1 MKVSIRTLFFV
12 PLFVAVTLV
21 MSLLALLITLFDK
34 SGNAFRKL
42 GGLWGAI
49 GLWLSGVK
57 LNIIGEENYDRNSPY
72 VIVSNH
78 ASMYD
83 ILAVLA
89 GVKSNLRIMAKI
101 ELSKVPIW
109 GWAVKRGD
117 FIFIRRGGNREALQS
132 LLEAKQKLDEGKSAY
147 IFADGTRSPDGSIQP
162 FKRGAFT
169 IAAKS
174 KKPILPITIL
184 GSYEIMPRNTL
195 KINGGTI
202 TLVIDKPISPD
213 GKTDEQLLQESHQ
226 IISENYQKHLAQT
239 PRIPRK
245 VTIS

>member
-1 MKVSIRTLFFV
+1 MKISLRTLFFV
-12 PLFVAVTLV
+12 PIFVLITVV
-21 MSLLALLITLFDK
+21 MSIIALVITLFDK
-34 SGNAFRKL
+34 TGNQFRKL
-42 GGLWGAI
+42 GGIWGWI

-57 LNIIGEENYDRNSPY
+57 LRIIGEENYDPKASY

-89 GVKSNLRIMAKI
+89 GIKNNLRIMAKI
-101 ELSKVPIW
+101 ELSKVPLW

-132 LLEAKQKLDEGKSAY
+132 LMEAKQKLDAGKSAY
-147 IFADGTRSPDGSIQP
+147 IFADGTRSPDGSINP

-174 KKPILPITIL
+174 QKPILPITIL
-184 GSYEIMPRNTL
+184 GSHKIMPRDTL

-202 TLVIDKPISPD
+202 TMVIDKPISSH
-213 GKTDEQLLQESHQ
+213 GKSDEQLLAETHQ
-226 IISENYQKHLAQT
+226 VILNNYHRYLAQ
-239 PRIPRK
+239 
-245 VTIS
+245 S

>member
-1 MKVSIRTLFFV
+1 MKISLRTVFFV
-12 PLFVAVTLV
+12 PLFVVVTIV
-21 MSLLALLITLFDK
+21 MSIMALVVTLFDK
-34 SGNAFRKL
+34 TGNAFRKL
-42 GGLWGAI
+42 GGVWGWI

-57 LNIIGEENYDRNSPY
+57 LRMIGEENYDPNASY

-89 GVKSNLRIMAKI
+89 GIKSNLRIMAKI
-101 ELSKVPIW
+101 ELSKVPLW

-147 IFADGTRSPDGSIQP
+147 IFADGTRSPDGTIQP

-169 IAAKS
+169 IASKS
-174 KKPILPITIL
+174 QKPVLPITIL
-184 GSYEIMPRNTL
+184 GSHKIMPRDTL
-195 KINGGTI
+195 NINGGTI
-202 TLVIDKPISPD
+202 TLVIDKPILPD
-213 GKTDEQLLQESHQ
+213 GKTDEELLAETHQ
-226 IISENYQKHLAQT
+226 VILANYNKYAHSLNEN
-239 PRIPRK
+239 
-245 VTIS
+245 

>member
-1 MKVSIRTLFFV
+1 MKISPRTLFFV
-12 PLFVAVTLV
+12 PIFVLITILI
-21 MSLLALLITLFDK
+21 SLLALMVTLFDK
-34 SGNAFRKL
+34 TGNGFRKL
-42 GGLWGAI
+42 GGVWGWI

-57 LNIIGEENYDRNSPY
+57 LRIIGEENYDPNASY

-101 ELSKVPIW
+101 ELSKVPLW

-132 LLEAKQKLDEGKSAY
+132 LLEAKEKLDAGKSAY

-169 IAAKS
+169 IAVKA
-174 KKPILPITIL
+174 KKPVLPITIL
-184 GSYEIMPRNTL
+184 GSHKIMPRDTL
-195 KINGGTI
+195 KINSGTI

-213 GKTDEQLLQESHQ
+213 GKTDEELLAETHRV
-226 IISENYQKHLAQT
+226 ILNNYNRYYAQ
-239 PRIPRK
+239 
-245 VTIS
+245 S

>member
-1 MKVSIRTLFFV
+1 MKISLRTLFFV
-12 PLFVAVTLV
+12 PIFVLITVLMSIIALV
-21 MSLLALLITLFDK
+21 ITLFDK
-34 SGNAFRKL
+34 TGNRFRKL
-42 GGLWGAI
+42 GGLWGRI

-57 LNIIGEENYDRNSPY
+57 LRIIGEENYDPNAAY

-89 GVKSNLRIMAKI
+89 GIKSNLRIMAKI
-101 ELSKVPIW
+101 ELSKVPLW

-132 LLEAKQKLDEGKSAY
+132 LLEAKQKLDAGKSAY

-169 IAAKS
+169 IATKS
-174 KKPILPITIL
+174 QKPILPITIL
-184 GSYEIMPRNTL
+184 GSHKIMPRDTL

-202 TLVIDKPISPD
+202 TLVIDKPIAPD
-213 GKTDEQLLQESHQ
+213 GKTDEQLLAETHHV
-226 IISENYQKHLAQT
+226 ILNNYHRYLAQ
-239 PRIPRK
+239 
-245 VTIS
+245 S

>member
-1 MKVSIRTLFFV
+1 MKISLRTIFFV
-12 PLFVAVTLV
+12 PIFVLITIV
-21 MSLLALLITLFDK
+21 MSLLALIVTVFD
-34 SGNAFRKL
+34 STGNGFRKL
-42 GGLWGAI
+42 GGVWGQI

-57 LNIIGEENYDRNSPY
+57 LRIVGEENYDQKASY

-89 GVKSNLRIMAKI
+89 GIKSNLRIMAKI
-101 ELSKVPIW
+101 ELSKVPLW

-132 LLEAKQKLDEGKSAY
+132 LLEAKAKLDAGKSAY
-147 IFADGTRSPDGSIQP
+147 IFADGTRSPDGTIQP

-169 IAAKS
+169 IAVKA

-184 GSYEIMPRNTL
+184 GSHEIMPRDTL
-195 KINGGTI
+195 NIRGGTI

-213 GKTDEQLLQESHQ
+213 GKTDEELLAETHQ
-226 IISENYQKHLAQT
+226 VILNNYHRYVAKT
-239 PRIPRK
+239 
-245 VTIS
+245 

>member
-1 MKVSIRTLFFV
+1 MKISLRTVFFV
-12 PLFVAVTLV
+12 PLFVVVTVV
-21 MSLLALLITLFDK
+21 MSIMALVVTLFDK
-34 SGNAFRKL
+34 TGNMFRKL
-42 GGLWGAI
+42 GGVWGWI

-57 LNIIGEENYDRNSPY
+57 LRIIGEENYDPHASY

-89 GVKSNLRIMAKI
+89 GIKSNLRIMAKI
-101 ELSKVPIW
+101 ELSKVPLW

-169 IAAKS
+169 IASKS
-174 KKPILPITIL
+174 QKPILPITIL
-184 GSYEIMPRNTL
+184 GSHKIMPRDTL
-195 KINGGTI
+195 NINGGTI
-202 TLVIDKPISPD
+202 MLVIDKPISPN
-213 GKTDEQLLQESHQ
+213 GKTDEEILAETYHVILK
-226 IISENYQKHLAQT
+226 NYNKYLGELNLNGH
-239 PRIPRK
+239 
-245 VTIS
+245 

>member
-1 MKVSIRTLFFV
+1 MKKLSARSLFFIPV
-12 PLFVAVTLV
+12 FVLVTIA
-21 MSLLALLITLFDK
+21 MSLIALVITLFDK
-34 SGNAFRKL
+34 TGNAFRKF
-42 GGLWGAI
+42 GGLWAKI

-57 LNIIGEENYDRNSPY
+57 LRVVGEENYDPNASY

-89 GVKSNLRIMAKI
+89 GIKNNLRIMAKI
-101 ELSKVPIW
+101 ELAKVPLW

-147 IFADGTRSPDGSIQP
+147 VFADGTRSPDGSIQP
-162 FKRGAFT
+162 FKRGAFA
-169 IAAKS
+169 IAAKAQ
-174 KKPILPITIL
+174 KPILPVTIL
-184 GSYEIMPRNTL
+184 GSHDIMPRDTL
-195 KINGGTI
+195 QINSGTI

-213 GKTDEQLLQESHQ
+213 GKTDEQLLQETHKV
-226 IISENYQKHLAQT
+226 ILENYLKHSSAQ
-239 PRIPRK
+239 
-245 VTIS
+245 

>member
-1 MKVSIRTLFFV
+1 MKISLRTFFFV
-12 PLFVAVTLV
+12 PLFVLVTMV
-21 MSLLALLITLFDK
+21 MSIMALVVTLFDK
-34 SGNAFRKL
+34 TGNAFRKL
-42 GGLWGAI
+42 GSVWGWI

-57 LNIIGEENYDRNSPY
+57 LRIIGEENYDPSASY

-89 GVKSNLRIMAKI
+89 GIKSNLRMMAKI
-101 ELSKVPIW
+101 EISKVPLM
-109 GWAVKRGD
+109 GWAARRGD

-132 LLEAKQKLDEGKSAY
+132 LLEAKEKLDAGKSAY

-169 IAAKS
+169 IAVKS

-184 GSYEIMPRNTL
+184 GSHKIMPRDTL

-202 TLVIDKPISPD
+202 TLVVDKPISSV
-213 GKTDEQLLQESHQ
+213 GKTDEEILAESHHV
-226 IISENYQKHLAQT
+226 ILENYNKYIGELNLNG
-239 PRIPRK
+239 R
-245 VTIS
+245 

>member
-1 MKVSIRTLFFV
+1 MKISLRTVFFV
-12 PLFVAVTLV
+12 PLFVVVTIV
-21 MSLLALLITLFDK
+21 MSIMALVVTLFDK
-34 SGNAFRKL
+34 TGNAFRKL
-42 GGLWGAI
+42 GGVWGRI

-57 LNIIGEENYDRNSPY
+57 LRMIGEENYDPNASY

-89 GVKSNLRIMAKI
+89 GIKSNLRIMAKI
-101 ELSKVPIW
+101 ELSKVPLW

-147 IFADGTRSPDGSIQP
+147 IFADGTRSPDGTIQP

-169 IAAKS
+169 IASKS
-174 KKPILPITIL
+174 QKPILPITIL
-184 GSYEIMPRNTL
+184 GSHKIMPRDTL

-202 TLVIDKPISPD
+202 TLVIDKPILPD
-213 GKTDEQLLQESHQ
+213 GKTDEEILAETHQVILANYNKYAHSLNETES
-226 IISENYQKHLAQT
+226 
-239 PRIPRK
+239 
-245 VTIS
+245 

>member
-1 MKVSIRTLFFV
+1 MKISLRAVFFV
-12 PLFVAVTLV
+12 PLFALITVV
-21 MSLLALLITLFDK
+21 MSIIALVITLFDK
-34 SGNAFRKL
+34 TGNTFRKL
-42 GGLWGAI
+42 GGLWSWI

-57 LNIIGEENYDRNSPY
+57 LRIIGEEHYDPNASY

-83 ILAVLA
+83 VLAVLA
-89 GVKSNLRIMAKI
+89 GIKSNLRIMAKV
-101 ELSKVPIW
+101 ELAKVPLW

-169 IAAKS
+169 IAVKS
-174 KKPILPITIL
+174 QKPILPITIL
-184 GSYEIMPRNTL
+184 GSHKIMPRNTL
-195 KINGGTI
+195 NIKGGTI
-202 TLVIDKPISPD
+202 TLVIDKPISPN
-213 GKTDEQLLQESHQ
+213 GKTDEELLAETHQ
-226 IISENYQKHLAQT
+226 IILANYNKYVSELDTDRH
-239 PRIPRK
+239 
-245 VTIS
+245 

>member
-1 MKVSIRTLFFV
+1 MKISLRTLFFV
-12 PLFVAVTLV
+12 PIFVLVTIVMSLIALAVTL
-21 MSLLALLITLFDK
+21 FD
-34 SGNAFRKL
+34 STGNRFRKL
-42 GGLWGAI
+42 GGIWGKI
-49 GLWLSGVK
+49 GLGLSGVK
-57 LNIIGEENYDRNSPY
+57 LRIIGEENYDSNASY

-89 GVKSNLRIMAKI
+89 GIKSNLRIMAKI
-101 ELSKVPIW
+101 ELAKVPLW
-109 GWAVKRGD
+109 GWAVRRGD

-169 IAAKS
+169 IAVKA
-174 KKPILPITIL
+174 KKPILPVTIL
-184 GSYEIMPRNTL
+184 GSYNIMPRDTL

-202 TLVIDKPISPD
+202 TLVIDKPILPD
-213 GKTDEQLLQESHQ
+213 GKTDEHLLAETHQ
-226 IISENYQKHLAQT
+226 VILNNYNHYYAQT
-239 PRIPRK
+239 H
-245 VTIS
+245 

>member
-1 MKVSIRTLFFV
+1 MKISLRTVFFV
-12 PLFVAVTLV
+12 PLFVVVTIV
-21 MSLLALLITLFDK
+21 MSIMALVVTLFDK
-34 SGNAFRKL
+34 TGNMFRKL
-42 GGLWGAI
+42 GGVWGWI

-57 LNIIGEENYDRNSPY
+57 LRIIGEENYDPNASY

-89 GVKSNLRIMAKI
+89 GIKSNLRIMAKI
-101 ELSKVPIW
+101 ELSKVPLW

-169 IAAKS
+169 IASKS
-174 KKPILPITIL
+174 QKPILPITIL
-184 GSYEIMPRNTL
+184 GSHKIMPRGTL
-195 KINGGTI
+195 NINGGTI
-202 TLVIDKPISPD
+202 TLVIDKPISPN
-213 GKTDEQLLQESHQ
+213 GKTDEELLAETHHV
-226 IISENYQKHLAQT
+226 ILTNYNKYLGELNLNG
-239 PRIPRK
+239 R
-245 VTIS
+245 

>member
-1 MKVSIRTLFFV
+1 MKISLRTLFFV
-12 PLFVAVTLV
+12 PIFVLITIV
-21 MSLLALLITLFDK
+21 MSLLALMVTLFDK
-34 SGNAFRKL
+34 TGNRFRKL
-42 GGLWGAI
+42 GGVWGWI

-57 LNIIGEENYDRNSPY
+57 LRIIGEENYDPKASY

-89 GVKSNLRIMAKI
+89 GIKSNLRIMAKI
-101 ELSKVPIW
+101 ELSKVPLW

-169 IAAKS
+169 IAVKAK
-174 KKPILPITIL
+174 K
-184 GSYEIMPRNTL
+184 
-195 KINGGTI
+195 
-202 TLVIDKPISPD
+202 
-213 GKTDEQLLQESHQ
+213 EQLLL
-226 IISENYQKHLAQT
+226 YK
-239 PRIPRK
+239 
-245 VTIS
+245 

>member
-1 MKVSIRTLFFV
+1 MKISLRTLFFV
-12 PLFVAVTLV
+12 PIFVLITIIMSVMALV
-21 MSLLALLITLFDK
+21 VTLFDNT
-34 SGNAFRKL
+34 GNRFRKL
-42 GGLWGAI
+42 GGIWGWI

-57 LNIIGEENYDRNSPY
+57 LRIIGEEHYDPNASY

-89 GVKSNLRIMAKI
+89 GIKTNLRIMAKI
-101 ELSKVPIW
+101 ELAKVPLW
-109 GWAVKRGD
+109 GWAVRRGD

-169 IAAKS
+169 IAVKA
-174 KKPILPITIL
+174 KKPILPVTIL
-184 GSYEIMPRNTL
+184 GSYNIMPRDTL

-202 TLVIDKPISPD
+202 TLVIDKPISSE
-213 GKTDEQLLQESHQ
+213 GKTDEQLLAETHQ
-226 IISENYQKHLAQT
+226 AILNNYNRYHAQT
-239 PRIPRK
+239 H
-245 VTIS
+245 

>member
-1 MKVSIRTLFFV
+1 MKISLRTLFFV
-12 PLFVAVTLV
+12 PIFVLVTII
-21 MSLLALLITLFDK
+21 MSLMALVVTLFDK
-34 SGNAFRKL
+34 TGNRFRKL
-42 GGLWGAI
+42 GGIWGWI

-57 LNIIGEENYDRNSPY
+57 LRVIGEEHYDPNASF

-89 GVKSNLRIMAKI
+89 GIKSNLRIMAKI
-101 ELSKVPIW
+101 ELAKVPLW
-109 GWAVKRGD
+109 GWAVRRGD

-169 IAAKS
+169 IAVKA
-174 KKPILPITIL
+174 KKPILPVTIL
-184 GSYEIMPRNTL
+184 GSHKIMPRDTL

-213 GKTDEQLLQESHQ
+213 GKTDEQLLAETHQ
-226 IISENYQKHLAQT
+226 VILNNYNRYHAQT
-239 PRIPRK
+239 Q
-245 VTIS
+245 

>member
-1 MKVSIRTLFFV
+1 MKISLRTVFFV
-12 PLFVAVTLV
+12 PLFVVVTIV
-21 MSLLALLITLFDK
+21 MSIMALVVTLFDK
-34 SGNAFRKL
+34 TGNAFRKL
-42 GGLWGAI
+42 GGVWGRI

-57 LNIIGEENYDRNSPY
+57 LRMIGEENYDPNASY

-89 GVKSNLRIMAKI
+89 GIKSNLRIMAKI
-101 ELSKVPIW
+101 ELSKVPLW

-147 IFADGTRSPDGSIQP
+147 IFADGTRSPDGTIQP

-169 IAAKS
+169 IASKS
-174 KKPILPITIL
+174 QKPILPITIL
-184 GSYEIMPRNTL
+184 GSHKIMPRDTL

-202 TLVIDKPISPD
+202 TLVIDKPILPD
-213 GKTDEQLLQESHQ
+213 GKTDEELLAETHQVILANYNKYAHSLNETES
-226 IISENYQKHLAQT
+226 
-239 PRIPRK
+239 
-245 VTIS
+245 

>member
-1 MKVSIRTLFFV
+1 MKISLRTVFFV
-12 PLFVAVTLV
+12 PLFVVVTIV
-21 MSLLALLITLFDK
+21 MSIMALVVTLFDK
-34 SGNAFRKL
+34 TGNAFRKL
-42 GGLWGAI
+42 GGVWGRI

-57 LNIIGEENYDRNSPY
+57 LRIIGEENYDPSASY

-89 GVKSNLRIMAKI
+89 GIKSNLRIMAKI
-101 ELSKVPIW
+101 ELSKVPLW

-147 IFADGTRSPDGSIQP
+147 IFADGTRSPDGTIQP

-169 IAAKS
+169 IASKS
-174 KKPILPITIL
+174 QKPILPITIL
-184 GSYEIMPRNTL
+184 GSHKIMPRDTL

-202 TLVIDKPISPD
+202 TLVIDKPILPD
-213 GKTDEQLLQESHQ
+213 GKTDEELLAETHQVILANYNKYAHSLNETES
-226 IISENYQKHLAQT
+226 
-239 PRIPRK
+239 
-245 VTIS
+245 

>member
-1 MKVSIRTLFFV
+1 MKISLRTVFFV
-12 PLFVAVTLV
+12 PLFVVVTIV
-21 MSLLALLITLFDK
+21 MSIMALVVTLFDK
-34 SGNAFRKL
+34 TGNAFRKL
-42 GGLWGAI
+42 GGVWGRI

-57 LNIIGEENYDRNSPY
+57 LRIIGEENYDPNASY

-89 GVKSNLRIMAKI
+89 GIKSNLRIMAKI
-101 ELSKVPIW
+101 ELSKVPLW

-147 IFADGTRSPDGSIQP
+147 IFADGTRSPDGTIQP

-169 IAAKS
+169 IASKS
-174 KKPILPITIL
+174 QKPILPITIL
-184 GSYEIMPRNTL
+184 GSHKIMPRDTL

-202 TLVIDKPISPD
+202 TLVIDKPILPD
-213 GKTDEQLLQESHQ
+213 GKTDEELLAETHQVILANYNKYAHSLNETES
-226 IISENYQKHLAQT
+226 
-239 PRIPRK
+239 
-245 VTIS
+245 